1 MNDIEDFVIDLTKK
15 RNTATVSNP
24 YLKKDVADNLHRYLV
39 AMHKMK
45 GKRILLVGEAPG
57 YKGCGIT
64 GIPFR
69 FILIPKVIGIV
80 TGRPQQLR
88 SNWV

>member
-1 MNDIEDFVIDLTKK
+1 MSDIENFVIDLTKQ

-24 YLKKDVADNLHRYLV
+24 YLKQDIADNLHRYLV

-45 GKRILLVGEAPG
+45 GKRIFLVGEAPG

-69 FILIPKVIGIV
+69 FILIPKVIEIV